1 LARYRFLIVNHAVEM
16 GGAERVLLRLL
27 DRMDRELFEPALA
40 CPHEGPLVK
49 EMRNRNI
56 TVYLGYPA
64 SRLLEV
70 KRRSVGKDWKKVLAY
85 PYDMALTVLRLARL
99 IRREGF
105 DLVFTN
111 SAKGDIYGSLAGWLA
126 RKPVVWRLHDIV
138 TAEAFSRLNIWF
150 FSTFASLFA
159 CKVLAVSGA
168 VKNALVDQGVSK
180 DKVRVVYNGIDL
192 EDIARRVAEEDIR
205 AEWDVTA
212 GAPLAGMVGRLVDWK
227 GPDYFIKAAA
237 EVAKEVP
244 EASFMLVGAAIFG
257 DESFV
262 EGLKSMVS
270 RLDLEERVI
279 FTGFRGDVSEIMGSM
294 DLLVHASILPDPLP
308 TVLIEAMAQGKPV
321 VAAAG
326 GGVKEIV
333 EDGATGI
340 IVPPRDV
347 EAMAR
352 AMIKMLSH
360 PDQARGMG
368 EAGLRRAASLFD
380 IVKTT
385 RQMETELLEILS
397 GGR

>member
-1 LARYRFLIVNHAVEM
+1 
-16 GGAERVLLRLL
+16 
-27 DRMDRELFEPALA
+27 
-40 CPHEGPLVK
+40 
-49 EMRNRNI
+49 
-56 TVYLGYPA
+56 
-64 SRLLEV
+64 
-70 KRRSVGKDWKKVLAY
+70 
-85 PYDMALTVLRLARL
+85 
-99 IRREGF
+99 
-105 DLVFTN
+105 
-111 SAKGDIYGSLAGWLA
+111 
-126 RKPVVWRLHDIV
+126 
-138 TAEAFSRLNIWF
+138 
-150 FSTFASLFA
+150 
-159 CKVLAVSGA
+159 
-168 VKNALVDQGVSK
+168 
-180 DKVRVVYNGIDL
+180 
-192 EDIARRVAEEDIR
+192 
-205 AEWDVTA
+205 
-212 GAPLAGMVGRLVDWK
+212 VGRLVDWK